1 MNTTAP
7 NNQDIQPEVTQLQA
21 YEKPSVSLL
30 SVNQAT
36 QGGTNPLTFEDV
48 IFHS

>member
-1 MNTTAP
+1 MNTTASS
-7 NNQDIQPEVTQLQA
+7 NQDIQPEVAQLQV

-36 QGGTNPLTFEDV
+36 QGGANPLTFEDA